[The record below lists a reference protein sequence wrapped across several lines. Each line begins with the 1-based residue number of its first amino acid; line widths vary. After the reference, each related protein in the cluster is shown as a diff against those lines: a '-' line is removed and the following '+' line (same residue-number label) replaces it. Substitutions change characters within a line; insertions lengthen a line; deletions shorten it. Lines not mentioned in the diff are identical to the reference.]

1 MNNKETINLKEVRNQ
16 NYQDKKM
23 KLLLYLSLFIFSFFL
38 MGEKSFSI
46 TDFQIKKICKKEK
59 RKLTCIKNLQ
69 EKRSN
74 LQKGNHIEIPVIPYK
89 SN

>member
-1 MNNKETINLKEVRNQ
+1 
-16 NYQDKKM
+16 M
-23 KLLLYLSLFIFSFFL
+23 KLLLNLCLFLFSLFL
-38 MGEKSFSI
+38 LGEKSFSI

-59 RKLTCIKNLQ
+59 REFTCIKNLK

-89 SN
+89 GN